1 MPILDKIP
9 SLSSGDYKNLNAYY
23 DEGTTRGKVQYVL
36 HQKVN
41 VTPEDGVY
49 RTILG
54 DLTLD
59 EPYADYTS
67 VFVKTFINMPFKND
81 AAYDKNSKEIKTKQ
95 GIVENQTPAGE
106 TNPNYIAQPTFL
118 SAFPGRDTLVLDPKT
133 RMLTNTR
140 MAQGGRNA
148 QRRMGNNMRT
158 NNSTNNTNNT
168 TTTTTTRSGSSGS
181 GGMSGG
187 GY

>member
-1 MPILDKIP
+1 MAILDKIP

-36 HQKVN
+36 HPKVN

-54 DLTLD
+54 EMSLD

-67 VFVKTFINMPFKND
+67 VFVKTFINLPFKKD
-81 AAYDKNSKEIKTKQ
+81 AAYDKNSVEIKTKQ
-95 GIVENQTPAGE
+95 GIVENETPPNE

-118 SAFPGRDTLVLDPKT
+118 VALPGRDTLVLDPKT

-140 MAQGGRNA
+140 MAQGGRTG
-148 QRRMGNNMRT
+148 QRRASNNSRT
-158 NNSTNNTNNT
+158 NNNTNNT
-168 TTTTTTRSGSSGS
+168 TRS
-181 GGMSGG
+181 GGMRG